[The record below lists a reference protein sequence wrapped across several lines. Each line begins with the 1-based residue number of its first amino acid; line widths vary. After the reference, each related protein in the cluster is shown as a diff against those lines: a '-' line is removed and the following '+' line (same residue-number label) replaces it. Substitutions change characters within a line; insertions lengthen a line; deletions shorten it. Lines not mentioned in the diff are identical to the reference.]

1 MLGTQQD
8 TLQNLRVKAKFCWFS
23 RRTYAHC
30 WICIRS
36 PPHCTIGYLLCTGLC
51 TLFFLALN
59 WFIVVDTIVII
70 DWDFYRNQIYN
81 KKLRRRYIVV
91 NEDEEEPEIYLL
103 VCVLSYY

>member
-1 MLGTQQD
+1 MHTVG
-8 TLQNLRVKAKFCWFS
+8 
-23 RRTYAHC
+23 YA
-30 WICIRS
+30 
-36 PPHCTIGYLLCTGLC
+36 YALLLIVRLDIYCVLVCVLC
-51 TLFFLALN
+51 FVFLTLN

-70 DWDFYRNQIYN
+70 DWDIYRNQIYN

>member
-1 MLGTQQD
+1 MY
-8 TLQNLRVKAKFCWFS
+8 WFV
-23 RRTYAHC
+23 YFVF
-30 WICIRS
+30 W
-36 PPHCTIGYLLCTGLC
+36 
-51 TLFFLALN
+51 ALN

-103 VCVLSYY
+103 VCVIIDEFTLLVYC